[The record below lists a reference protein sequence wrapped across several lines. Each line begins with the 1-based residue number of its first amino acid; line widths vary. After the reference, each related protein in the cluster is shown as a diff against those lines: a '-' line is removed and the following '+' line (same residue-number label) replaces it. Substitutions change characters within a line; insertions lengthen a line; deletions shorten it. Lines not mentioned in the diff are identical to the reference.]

1 MTLLNTNKKYGAIHM
16 LLHWIM
22 AFLIISLLCVGLY
35 MKSVP
40 YDATLYFF
48 HKSFGVLIFILAT
61 FRIIWKL
68 TNKKPEFDSKISLK
82 IRLLSQLGT
91 FGLYGLI
98 ISMPLT
104 GILMSA
110 FAGYTIPY
118 FGIFEI
124 APFVSANVTY
134 ASFFKGA
141 HDVLA
146 TIFMVLILMHTI
158 MAIVHHFI
166 FKDNTL
172 RKMLPSRA

>member
-1 MTLLNTNKKYGAIHM
+1 MTILNTNQKYGAIHM
-16 LLHWIM
+16 LLHWVM

-40 YDATLYFF
+40 YNANLYFF
-48 HKSFGVLIFILAT
+48 HKSFGVLIFILGV

-68 TNKKPEFDSKISLK
+68 INKKPEFDPKISSKIR
-82 IRLLSQLGT
+82 ILSQLGT
-91 FGLYGLI
+91 LGLYGLI
-98 ISMPLT
+98 ISMPVT

-124 APFVSANVTY
+124 APFVVKNIQY
-134 ASFFKGA
+134 AVFFKEV
-141 HDVLA
+141 HEVLA
-146 TIFMVLILMHTI
+146 TIFMILILIHAI

-172 RKMLPSRA
+172 RKMLPSKA

>member
-1 MTLLNTNKKYGAIHM
+1 MTLLNTTEKYGIIHM

-40 YDATLYFF
+40 YNATLYFF
-48 HKSFGVLIFILAT
+48 HKSFGVLIFILAA

-82 IRLLSQLGT
+82 VRLLSKLGT

-124 APFVSANVTY
+124 APFVAKNVQY
-134 ASFFKGA
+134 AGFFKEA
-141 HDVLA
+141 HEVLS
-146 TIFMVLILMHTI
+146 TLFMILILMHTV
-158 MAIVHHFI
+158 MTLVHHFI

-172 RKMLPSRA
+172 RKMMPSKA